1 MLALPPVLRSLN
13 LANSQLDAL
22 LSGLGAY
29 SDAAPGLSQIARDVA
44 KASVRAPEV
53 AIACVL
59 LNQVAGRYAA
69 RHCVDSAIVACVMAD
84 ALGRPAADV
93 VTAAAAALTMNV
105 GMMREIESFQT
116 RTTALIDD
124 ERAIVRRHPVESVEL
139 LRSAG
144 VSDEQWLDC
153 VLQHHEN
160 HDGSGYPDG
169 RRRDEIAFLAKLVGM
184 ADRYCACVSAR
195 NYRRSMLPPPA
206 LAKLCSDPGNDPE
219 LARHFSERLGDYPP
233 GTLVRLA
240 DGATGG
246 VCGRDGKTVLV
257 HALRDA
263 GGAEMSVVR
272 RTDNADHA
280 IDAALHEDEAR
291 LRFSLK
297 SVWGELAAL

>member
-1 MLALPPVLRSLN
+1 MPAAPSILRSLN
-13 LANSQLDAL
+13 QANSELDAL
-22 LSGLGAY
+22 LAGMGAY
-29 SDAAPGLSQIARDVA
+29 SDAAPGLNRIARDVA
-44 KASVRAPEV
+44 QAAVRAPDV

-69 RHCVDSAIVACVMAD
+69 RHCVDSAIVACVVAD
-84 ALGRPAADV
+84 ALGHPPADV

-105 GMMREIESFQT
+105 GMMRQIESFQT
-116 RTTALIDD
+116 RTTALSED

-144 VSDEQWLDC
+144 VSDQQWLDC

-169 RRRDEIAFLAKLVGM
+169 RRHDEIAFLAKLVGM

-206 LAKLCSDPGNDPE
+206 LAKLCADPCNDPE
-219 LARHFSERLGDYPP
+219 LARHFRERLGDYPP

-240 DGATGG
+240 DGTTG
-246 VCGRDGKTVLV
+246 VVSGRDGATVLV

-263 GGAEMSVVR
+263 GVAEISVVR
-272 RTDNADHA
+272 RADHA
-280 IDAALHEDEAR
+280 EHGIDAALHEDEAR
-291 LRFSLK
+291 LRFSMK